1 MKTLKT
7 QKEIADEIASLV
19 IRYKPDI
26 KDNGEFYGQLFAAK
40 AYAMRTG
47 AGLGIKNSKKDT
59 DDLTDFIGALN
70 RLEGAYQKLSP
81 RAKQQ
86 ISHSSYSLSETDQ
99 LSPRQRD
106 QFFET
111 AAFYK
116 ELALSAKDAYKA
128 DWVVDRSDP
137 IPYSVCRAIY
147 WLAPKLGITITTGK
161 APIGVPFGDFGQ
173 ECFDLTIIQ
182 KPNFE
187 HYSRQIAKKGLT
199 FDD

>member
-7 QKEIADEIASLV
+7 HKEIAAEIASLV

-59 DDLTDFIGALN
+59 EDLTDFIGALN
-70 RLEGAYQKLSP
+70 RLENAYQKLSP

-86 ISHSSYSLSETDQ
+86 ISHSGYSLSEIDQ
-99 LSPRQRD
+99 LSSRQRD

-137 IPYSVCRAIY
+137 VPYSVCRAVY
-147 WLAPKLGITITTGK
+147 WLAPKLDITVTAGK
-161 APIGVPFGDFGQ
+161 APIGVPFGNLGQ
-173 ECFDLTIIQ
+173 DCFDIAINEKT
-182 KPNFE
+182 NFE
-187 HYSRQIAKKGLT
+187 HYTREIAEKGLK
-199 FDD
+199 FD

>member
-7 QKEIADEIASLV
+7 QKEIAAEIASLV

-26 KDNGEFYGQLFAAK
+26 KDKGEFYGQLFAAK

-59 DDLTDFIGALN
+59 EDLTDFIGALN
-70 RLEGAYQKLSP
+70 RLENAYQKLSP

-86 ISHSSYSLSETDQ
+86 ISHSSYSLGEIDQ
-99 LSPRQRD
+99 WSPRQRY

-137 IPYSVCRAIY
+137 VPYSVCRAVY
-147 WLAPKLGITITTGK
+147 WLAQKLNITPTAGK
-161 APIGVPFGDFGQ
+161 APIGVPFGDLGQ
-173 ECFDLTIIQ
+173 DCFDIAINEKT
-182 KPNFE
+182 NFE
-187 HYSRQIAKKGLT
+187 HYSREIAEKGLK
-199 FDD
+199 FD